1 MPVRVV
7 AFLAAFAVAGLGWQ
21 APALAQL
28 GPNGIVP
35 LAPAPPAARD
45 VEVDLELVLAVDI
58 SGSMSF
64 DEQVLQRLGYIEA
77 LEHPEVLSAIR
88 GGLTGKIAVT
98 VVQWAGVGLHHVVV
112 PWTLIEDE
120 ASARQ
125 VTGILRSSPLFEL
138 RGTSIS
144 DSILFASSLFFDNGY
159 AGFRNVID
167 VSGDGANNQGMPI
180 LFAREIVLSRN
191 IVINGL
197 PIMREG
203 GELGG
208 TGYGLDVYYE
218 DCVIGGPGAFI
229 VPIEGEDNFAQAIRR
244 KLVLEIAALVPEGTR
259 ADGVVPVQAV
269 APRIDCLIG
278 ERMRGFLP

>member
-1 MPVRVV
+1 MPVRTFRFV
-7 AFLAAFAVAGLGWQ
+7 AALAILALGCQ

-35 LAPAPPAARD
+35 LRPQDRAPAE

-58 SGSMSF
+58 SGSMSYE
-64 DEQVLQRLGYIEA
+64 EQVVQRLGYIEA
-77 LEHPEVLSAIR
+77 LEHPEVMAAIT
-88 GGLTGKIAVT
+88 GGLTGKIAIT
-98 VVQWAGVGLHHVVV
+98 VVQWAGVGLQHVVV
-112 PWTLIEDE
+112 PWTLVEDE
-120 ASARQ
+120 ASVRQ
-125 VTGILRSSPLFEL
+125 ITGILRSSPLFEL

-144 DSILFASSLFFDNGY
+144 DSILFSSALFPGNGF

-167 VSGDGANNQGMPI
+167 VSGDGANNQGVPI
-180 LFAREIVLSRN
+180 QYARQLVLARD

-203 GELGG
+203 GEIGG

-218 DCVIGGPGAFI
+218 DCVIGGPGAFV
-229 VPIEGEDNFAQAIRR
+229 VPVDGEDNFAQAIRR
-244 KLVLEIAALVPEGTR
+244 KLVLEIADLAPEGTR
-259 ADGVVPVQAV
+259 DDGIVPAQAL

-278 ERMRGFLP
+278 ERMRGFVP